1 MRRTLTL
8 LLAILFVFL
17 ASAAQQA
24 SAMGP
29 LAAEAPTKTMSGAS
43 FTAPKLWS
51 ESQNSALT
59 VLMAPEGDTSLAILD
74 IVKAAGA
81 EHAVAQ
87 AWMMYR
93 PSVHYPVKLVSKLPA
108 QNGWDEREVV
118 DYETSPNE
126 RLAVQGI
133 ALRRGDTWT
142 VMLVDGHEGTVEKRK
157 AAISLVS
164 SSLRPAGYQR
174 ETFVGRRAH
183 PLDATRVEE
192 LKSFIQAS
200 MKELNVPGVAIALYD
215 NGSVAYEGAFGVRE
229 LGKPEPVDANTLFM
243 IASNTKGLSTLLLAK
258 LADEGKLS
266 WDEPVTKLY
275 PSFRLGSPETT
286 KQVLMK
292 DLVCA
297 CTGLPRKDLEW
308 IFNTIPNTPASDTF
322 LQLASTQ
329 PTSRF
334 GEVYQYNNLMASAA
348 GYIGGHLA
356 FPDYELGQ
364 AYDAAMRTK
373 IFMPL
378 GMTGTTL
385 DYSKAM
391 SSPDR
396 ATAHGDDLDG
406 KTKVANAALDRQ
418 VLPYRPAGGAWS
430 SVHDMIKYV
439 EAELTPGR
447 LPDGRQFIS
456 AKNVLQRR
464 EESVTVGEDQYYGM
478 GLMVDKTWGVPVIHH
493 GGDLTGFHS
502 DWFAFPDA
510 GVGAVILTNGDGGRV
525 LRRPFMR
532 RILEVLYDGK
542 PEAVEN
548 IITAAAN
555 YKAGVAKERQRLVL
569 PADPVLAARLATHY
583 VNANLGH
590 IDVLRD
596 GPVLSFDFGSWK
608 STVASR
614 VNDDQTISF
623 ITADPGFTGFKFV
636 VSANAGHRT
645 LTTRD
650 GQHEYVYTET
660 P

>member
-1 MRRTLTL
+1 LRRTLTL

-364 AYDAAMRTK
+364 AYDAAMRTYSQTSRQRALRSFLSAAK
-373 IFMPL
+373 TRTGGSL
-378 GMTGTTL
+378 GSRIPRGI
-385 DYSKAM
+385 
-391 SSPDR
+391 
-396 ATAHGDDLDG
+396 
-406 KTKVANAALDRQ
+406 
-418 VLPYRPAGGAWS
+418 AWS
-430 SVHDMIKYV
+430 
-439 EAELTPGR
+439 
-447 LPDGRQFIS
+447 
-456 AKNVLQRR
+456 
-464 EESVTVGEDQYYGM
+464 
-478 GLMVDKTWGVPVIHH
+478 
-493 GGDLTGFHS
+493 
-502 DWFAFPDA
+502 
-510 GVGAVILTNGDGGRV
+510 
-525 LRRPFMR
+525 
-532 RILEVLYDGK
+532 
-542 PEAVEN
+542 
-548 IITAAAN
+548 
-555 YKAGVAKERQRLVL
+555 
-569 PADPVLAARLATHY
+569 
-583 VNANLGH
+583 
-590 IDVLRD
+590 
-596 GPVLSFDFGSWK
+596 FGSRHPEPSK
-608 STVASR
+608 KVSR
-614 VNDDQTISF
+614 
-623 ITADPGFTGFKFV
+623 K
-636 VSANAGHRT
+636 R
-645 LTTRD
+645 
-650 GQHEYVYTET
+650 
-660 P
+660 

>member
-1 MRRTLTL
+1 LRRTLTL

-447 LPDGRQFIS
+447 LLDGRQFIS

>member
-108 QNGWDEREVV
+108 KNGWDEREVV

-183 PLDATRVEE
+183 PLDANRVEE

-396 ATAHGDDLDG
+396 TTAHGDDLDG

>member
-447 LPDGRQFIS
+447 LLDGRQFIS

>member
-1 MRRTLTL
+1 LRRTLTL